1 MVPECSNRPGHGLNH
16 IPNASLNQLLFS
28 KGRIYFKHSSESGGM
43 TGIVDHGKAPALQVC
58 LRGNRKSS
66 IVNPMILGTGID
78 IIEVARIAS
87 SYEKFGERFVNRIL
101 HADEIAY
108 CLSHK
113 NPAPFLAV
121 RFAVKEAIS
130 KAFGTGIGA
139 QLGWQDM
146 EIRRKESGEPYVVL
160 HGQGKKLF
168 RSRRAKR
175 LLVSLSH
182 TANYAAATAV
192 LER

>member
-1 MVPECSNRPGHGLNH
+1 
-16 IPNASLNQLLFS
+16 
-28 KGRIYFKHSSESGGM
+28 
-43 TGIVDHGKAPALQVC
+43 
-58 LRGNRKSS
+58 
-66 IVNPMILGTGID
+66 MILGVGID

-87 SYEKFGERFVNRIL
+87 SYERFGERFVNRIL

-113 NPAPFLAV
+113 NPAPFLAA
-121 RFAVKEAIS
+121 RFAAKEAIS

-146 EIRRKESGEPYVVL
+146 EIRRKESGEPFVVL
-160 HGQGKKLF
+160 HGKGETLF
-168 RSRRAKR
+168 ASRRAKQ

-182 TANYAAATAV
+182 TQNYAAAMAV
-192 LER
+192 LEG